1 MASMNVVRRAIAA
14 ALCIAAITA
23 CARNDEAATK
33 GPYAKQVAEDIPVL
47 EHGTGL
53 KFKRP
58 PVLETRTKAQVRQF
72 LEAQFNTENSN
83 QEIAAKQIVY
93 SRLGLIPD
101 TLDLRKLFV
110 NLLTEQV
117 AGFYDPHTKVLYV
130 VDSSPPDIVGFTIQ
144 HELVH
149 ALQDQYMNLDSIL
162 HVSRQNDRS
171 QAAKAVIE
179 GQAMLVPIQATLG
192 PGAGLPGG
200 WDRVRDMIR
209 DTRMQGMATLRA
221 APEIVQETLI
231 FPYLSGAEFVRQFQ
245 LHEPGKQ
252 PYGENMPAS
261 TSEILHT
268 GSFFSPERRAP
279 LAIAF
284 AKPSGGTV
292 RYDDNFGEFE
302 TRILLLQF
310 LQQQNASIQTAA
322 GWAGDRYEV
331 IKFPSGDGVAWLTL
345 WNTTFQSGEFG
356 SDLEAIVARRF
367 NNPAS
372 KDTPLGKVY
381 DLPNRRTVTIW
392 GGTVAGHAAVLY
404 TDLPTGISASA
415 VRADKAHITACPA
428 TGACPAADSTH

>member
-1 MASMNVVRRAIAA
+1 MIAARRGIAA
-14 ALCIAAITA
+14 ALCIAAVTA
-23 CARNDEAATK
+23 CARSDEAATN
-33 GPYAKQVAEDIPVL
+33 GPYARQVAEDIPIL

-58 PVLETRTKAQVRQF
+58 PVLQLRTRAQVRQF
-72 LEAQFNTENSN
+72 LEAQFNTDQSN
-83 QEIAAKQIVY
+83 EEVAAKQIAY

-101 TLDLRKLFV
+101 TLDLRALLV

-130 VDSSPPDIVGFTIQ
+130 VDSSPPDITGFTIQ

-149 ALQDQYMNLDSIL
+149 ALQDQYTNLDSIL
-162 HVSRQNDRS
+162 HVSRQNDRT

-209 DTRMQGMATLRA
+209 DSRMQGMAEIRA
-221 APEIVQETLI
+221 APEVVQETLI

-252 PYGENMPAS
+252 PYGENMPVS

-268 GSFFSPERRAP
+268 GAFFSPERQAP

-284 AKPSGGTV
+284 AKPSMGTAT
-292 RYDDNFGEFE
+292 YDDNLGEFE

-310 LQQQNASIQTAA
+310 LQDQNSSMRTAA
-322 GWAGDRYEV
+322 ALAGDRYEV

-345 WNTTFQSGEFG
+345 WHTTVQSGEFG

-367 NNPAS
+367 KNPAA
-372 KDTPLGKVY
+372 TETRLGKAY
-381 DLPNRRTVTIW
+381 DLPNKRVVTIW
-392 GGTVAGHAAVLY
+392 GGTVAGRPAVLY
-404 TDLPTGISASA
+404 TDLPAGVSAAA
-415 VRADKAHITACPA
+415 VRVEQAGVTACPA
-428 TGACPAADSTH
+428 TGACPAADSAR

>member
-1 MASMNVVRRAIAA
+1 MGSMNVVRRGIAA
-14 ALCIAAITA
+14 ALCVAAVTA
-23 CARNDEAATK
+23 CARSDEAATN
-33 GPYAKQVAEDIPVL
+33 GPYARQVAEDIPVI
-47 EHGTGL
+47 ERGTGL

-58 PVLETRTKAQVRQF
+58 PVLETRTRAQVRQF
-72 LEAQFNTENSN
+72 LEAQFKTEESN
-83 QEIAAKQIVY
+83 KELTAKRIFY

-101 TLDLRKLFV
+101 TLDLRSLFI

-117 AGFYDPHTKVLYV
+117 EGFYDPHTKVLYV
-130 VDSSPPDIVGFTIQ
+130 VDSSPPDITGVTIQ

-149 ALQDQYMNLDSIL
+149 ALQDQYMNLDSIN
-162 HVSRQNDRS
+162 HINRQNDRS

-179 GQAMLVPIQATLG
+179 GQAMLVPIQAMLG

-209 DTRMQGMATLRA
+209 DSRMQGMAELRA

-245 LHEPGKQ
+245 LHAPGKQ

-268 GSFFSPERRAP
+268 GSFFSPQRQAP

-284 AKPSGGTV
+284 ATPSTGTV
-292 RYDDNFGEFE
+292 TYDDDLGEFE

-310 LQQQNASIQTAA
+310 LHEQNASIRTAA

-331 IKFPSGDGVAWLTL
+331 IKFSSGDGIAWLTL
-345 WNTTFQSGEFG
+345 WNSTLQSGEFG
-356 SDLEAIVARRF
+356 SDLEAILARRF
-367 NNPAS
+367 NTPAA
-372 KDTPLGKVY
+372 KDTPLGKAY
-381 DLPNRRTVTIW
+381 ELPNARTVTIW
-392 GGTVAGHAAVLY
+392 GGTVAGHPAVLY
-404 TDLPTGISASA
+404 TDMPTGVSAAA
-415 VRADKAHITACPA
+415 VRVDQAHVTACPA